1 MTILFI
7 CTDSCDFAGAAK
19 SLLNLINSL
28 GNNIRP
34 IVLFSHEGTVSKI
47 FQDNGIRT
55 IIYPFPDIF
64 QEKKRLLTLLHHPT
78 RSAYLR
84 YFKENWICAKYV
96 ATLLKDE
103 TIDIVHTNTSICTVG
118 IEISR
123 RLKARHIW
131 HIRELLDIH
140 FSEPI
145 LISVPILR
153 RIINRY
159 SDARICISE
168 AVRKHWHCKSENT
181 YVLHDAIQ
189 KSANDNICKQKEK
202 YILACAHQLHDSKGI
217 DQAVLAFAQS
227 GIADNGYS
235 LKLIGQYTEEYRAKL
250 LDIAKRYHC
259 EEALLFEGYQ
269 QDVAPY
275 FQKAAAFLM
284 CSKNEGLGRVTAEAM
299 LAGCPVIAHASGG
312 TLDLIRHN
320 DTGYLFNTIDECA
333 HLIKHVVTSNQ
344 DKTIDNA
351 LLFANENFLE
361 ESYGKKVLDIYK
373 RTLSQ

>member
-34 IVLFSHEGTVSKI
+34 IVLFSHEGIVSQT
-47 FQDNGIRT
+47 FQKNGIRT

-84 YFKENWICAKYV
+84 YFKENKICAENV

-118 IEISR
+118 IELSR
-123 RLKARHIW
+123 RLNAKHIW

-140 FSEPI
+140 FSEPL
-145 LISVPILR
+145 LISVTILR
-153 RIINRY
+153 RIINKY

-168 AVRKHWHCKSENT
+168 AVRRHWHCKAENT

-189 KSANDNICKQKEK
+189 DSANNNICKHKER
-202 YILACAHQLHDSKGI
+202 YILACAHLLHDSKGI

-227 GIADNGYS
+227 GIATNGYT
-235 LKLIGQYTEEYRAKL
+235 LKLIGQYTEEYKSRL
-250 LDIAKRYHC
+250 LDIAKKYHC
-259 EEALLFEGYQ
+259 EESIIFEGYQ
-269 QDVAPY
+269 HNVTPF
-275 FQKAAAFLM
+275 FQKATAFLM

-320 DTGYLFNTIDECA
+320 KTGYLYKTTDECA
-333 HLIKHVVTSNQ
+333 HLIKQVVNSNQ
-344 DKTIDNA
+344 EEIINNA
-351 LLFANENFLE
+351 MLFANENFLE
-361 ESYGKKVLDIYK
+361 ESYGKKVLDIYNN
-373 RTLSQ
+373 TLSL